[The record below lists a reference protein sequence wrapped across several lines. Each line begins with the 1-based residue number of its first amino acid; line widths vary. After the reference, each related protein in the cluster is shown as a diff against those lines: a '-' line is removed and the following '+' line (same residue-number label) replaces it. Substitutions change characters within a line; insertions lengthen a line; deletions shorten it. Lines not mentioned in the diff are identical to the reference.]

1 MRRQEI
7 VREEMRCFGCREKEH
22 KKWECSKMKEK
33 KREKVAPLQK
43 VWKKVKEHSRARG
56 LPLRGAAIYIK
67 R

>member
-1 MRRQEI
+1 
-7 VREEMRCFGCREKEH
+7 
-22 KKWECSKMKEK
+22 MKEK

-56 LPLRGAAIYIK
+56 LPPRGAAIYIK